1 MDLLIVAVLV
11 VIIFVDSP
19 VRDFFFHFFFLS
31 FQLFFLFLSRDIM
44 NTIILFYFDW
54 G

>member
-1 MDLLIVAVLV
+1 MGVLVVAVLV
-11 VIIFVDSP
+11 VVIFVDSP

-44 NTIILFYFDW
+44 NIILLF
-54 G
+54 